1 MKTVLITGSSS
12 KICQSAIKKFLNNGY
27 KVITTY
33 YKNKI
38 DIENVT
44 SYYLDI
50 KDENSVNELIENI
63 RNDFGTIDILVNNI
77 GICKDNMLDEKTV
90 DEFKNI
96 IDVNLV
102 GTFMLSKYIKEVL
115 NDGGSILNIT
125 STNGIDTYYPESIDY
140 DASKAGMISLTHNFA
155 KSYAPNIRV
164 NALALGWVNTDM
176 NKDMYDDFKKS
187 EEEKILLKRFAEP
200 DEIANVIYFITSDE
214 ASYINNS
221 IIRVDG
227 GKND

>member
-12 KICQSAIKKFLNNGY
+12 LICQSAINKFLENGY
-27 KVITTY
+27 QVITTY

-38 DIENVT
+38 EIENVT

-50 KDENSVNELIENI
+50 KDEMSVKSLIQNI
-63 RNDFGTIDILVNNI
+63 RNDFGIIDVLVNNI
-77 GICKDNMLDEKTV
+77 GICNDNSLEEKTIK
-90 DEFKNI
+90 DFKNI
-96 IDVNLV
+96 MDVNLT
-102 GTFMLSKYIKEVL
+102 GTFMLTKYIKEIL

-155 KSYAPNIRV
+155 KWYAPNIRV

-176 NKDMYDDFKKS
+176 NKDMFEKFKAQ

-200 DEIANVIYFITSDE
+200 EEIANVIYFISSDE

>member
-12 KICQSAIKKFLNNGY
+12 KICQSAIKKFLENGY

-38 DIENVT
+38 ELENVAN
-44 SYYLDI
+44 YYLDI
-50 KDENSVNELIENI
+50 KDETSVKNLILNI
-63 RNDFGTIDILVNNI
+63 KNDFGNLDVLVNNI
-77 GICKDNMLDEKTV
+77 GICNDCSLEEKTIQ
-90 DEFKNI
+90 DFKNI
-96 IDVNLV
+96 IDVNLT
-102 GTFMLSKYIKEVL
+102 GTFMLSKYIREIMPKGV
-115 NDGGSILNIT
+115 IINIT

-140 DASKAGMISLTHNFA
+140 DASKAGVISLTHNFA
-155 KSYAPNIRV
+155 KSYAPDIRI

-176 NKDMYDDFKKS
+176 NKDMFDEFKKR
-187 EEEKILLKRFAEP
+187 EESKILLERFASPE
-200 DEIANVIYFITSDE
+200 EIANVIYFVASDE

-227 GKND
+227 GKNEY

>member
-12 KICQSAIKKFLNNGY
+12 KICQSAIKKFLENGY
-27 KVITTY
+27 QVITTY
-33 YKNKI
+33 YKNKM

-44 SYYLDI
+44 NYYLNI
-50 KDENSVNELIENI
+50 KDEKSVKDLILNI
-63 RNDFGTIDILVNNI
+63 KNDFGTIDVLVNNI
-77 GICKDNMLDEKTV
+77 GVCNDSSLEEKTTE
-90 DEFKNI
+90 DFKNI
-96 IDVNLV
+96 IDVNLT
-102 GTFMLSKYIKEVL
+102 GTFILTKYVKEIML
-115 NDGGSILNIT
+115 NGSILNIT

-140 DASKAGMISLTHNFA
+140 DASKAGVISLTHNFA

-176 NKDMYDDFKKS
+176 NKDMFDEFRKQ
-187 EEEKILLKRFAEP
+187 EEEKILLKRFATPE
-200 DEIANVIYFITSDE
+200 EIANIIYFISSDE

-227 GKND
+227 GKNE

>member
-12 KICQSAIKKFLNNGY
+12 LICQSAIDKFLENGY
-27 KVITTY
+27 QVITTY

-50 KDENSVNELIENI
+50 KDEESVKELIRNI
-63 RNDFGTIDILVNNI
+63 KNDFGTIDVLVNNI
-77 GICKDNMLDEKTV
+77 GICNDSSLEEKSITV
-90 DEFKNI
+90 FKNI
-96 IDVNLV
+96 IDVNLT
-102 GTFMLSKYIKEVL
+102 GTFMLTKYIKEIMT
-115 NDGGSILNIT
+115 NGSILNIT

-140 DASKAGMISLTHNFA
+140 DASKAGVISLTHNFA

-164 NALALGWVNTDM
+164 NALALGWVNTNM
-176 NKDMYDDFKKS
+176 NKDMFEDFKKQ
-187 EEEKILLKRFAEP
+187 EEEKILLKRFARPE
-200 DEIANVIYFITSDE
+200 EIANVIYFVSSDE

-227 GKND
+227 GKNE

>member
-12 KICQSAIKKFLNNGY
+12 LICQSAINKFLENGY
-27 KVITTY
+27 QVITTY

-50 KDENSVNELIENI
+50 KDEDSVNKLIKNI
-63 RNDFGTIDILVNNI
+63 KNDFGMIDVLVNNI
-77 GICKDNMLDEKTV
+77 GICNDSFLEEKTIE
-90 DEFKNI
+90 EFKNI
-96 IDVNLV
+96 IDVNLT
-102 GTFMLSKYIKEVL
+102 GTFMLTKYIKEVM
-115 NDGGSILNIT
+115 NEGSILNIT

-140 DASKAGMISLTHNFA
+140 DASKAGVISLTHNFA
-155 KSYAPNIRV
+155 KVYAPNIRV
-164 NALALGWVNTDM
+164 NALALGWVNTNM
-176 NKDMYDDFKKS
+176 NKDMYEDFKKQ
-187 EEEKILLKRFAEP
+187 EEEKILLKRFASPE
-200 DEIANVIYFITSDE
+200 EIANVIYFISSDE

-227 GKND
+227 GKNE